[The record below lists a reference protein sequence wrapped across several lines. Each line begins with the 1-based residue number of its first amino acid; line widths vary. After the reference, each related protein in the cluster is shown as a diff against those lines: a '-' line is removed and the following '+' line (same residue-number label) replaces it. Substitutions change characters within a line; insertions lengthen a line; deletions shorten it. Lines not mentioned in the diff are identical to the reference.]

1 MATTTA
7 RAKSVRTRTFA
18 KKPGSAA
25 RAAATKPSA
34 ARKFDA
40 AAHVIWLRKLWGD
53 EKAAT
58 DSGKWLAAARADRVL
73 TGGR

>member
-7 RAKSVRTRTFA
+7 RAKSARTRTFA
-18 KKPGSAA
+18 RKSGSSA
-25 RAAATKPSA
+25 RTAATKA
-34 ARKFDA
+34 GATRKFDA
-40 AAHVIWLRKLWGD
+40 AAHVIWLRKLWGN